1 MSPWWEGRDH
11 QVGDFNFKSSQV
23 KSLNLKKFPSQVKS
37 SQKHIKNCQV
47 KSSLWIFKKISS
59 QVKSSR
65 KVKKLLQV
73 RSSQYPKLK
82 LSLLGEGFVPYIYI
96 LSPPCTPCPHPLV
109 DSEWY
114 TPCHLKFKSKS
125 SLCPPFQFSSQVKS
139 EIPDL
144 NFKSSQVDLTWLDLT
159 WFWVIS
165 SRLDGLY
172 TQG

>member
-1 MSPWWEGRDH
+1 MTYIGRDH
-11 QVGDFNFKSSQV
+11 QVGNFNFKSSQV
-23 KSLNLKKFPSQVKS
+23 FKSQKYSKSSQVRNTLKIVKS
-37 SQKHIKNCQV
+37 SQV
-47 KSSLWIFKKISS
+47 YGFLKKY

-82 LSLLGEGFVPYIYI
+82 LGEGFIPYKFIYI

-114 TPCHLKFKSKS
+114 TQCHLKFKSKS

-144 NFKSSQVDLTWLDLT
+144 SFK
-159 WFWVIS
+159 S
-165 SRLDGLY
+165 SRLDL
-172 TQG
+172 T